1 MRTAFFSLL
10 LANLAF
16 YAWANWLSPNVANA
30 APTAADPV
38 PQLVLAAEAK
48 AETPG
53 KEATPATDTSGSSPL
68 PAQPDAPQVAAAT
81 PANAARC
88 VSLGPFQQLA
98 ELAHVSAAMREA
110 GYEPRERVEQGDQV
124 KGYWVY
130 LDEFR
135 NRKEALEAK
144 RELVARGLPEAMIM
158 PGENVVLS
166 VGLFSDEARANR
178 VAGQVRELGMKP
190 VVSDRTQ
197 RGTLYW
203 MDITLKAT
211 DGFIDPASLQSE
223 SGRIIRVT
231 ACPTADAADPNAQRG

>member
-10 LANLAF
+10 LTNLVI
-16 YAWANWLSPNVANA
+16 YGWANWLSPQEGGTSAGG
-30 APTAADPV
+30 AADV
-38 PQLVLAAEAK
+38 PKLVLATEVN
-48 AETPG
+48 E
-53 KEATPATDTSGSSPL
+53 
-68 PAQPDAPQVAAAT
+68 APQSTAGGSASAVQDQAPPAPAVAAV
-81 PANAARC
+81 PQNVARC

-110 GYEPRERVEQGDQV
+110 GYEPRERVEEGDRV

-130 LDEFR
+130 LDQFR
-135 NRKEALEAK
+135 NRKEALETK

-158 PGENVVLS
+158 PGDNVVLS
-166 VGLFSDEARANR
+166 VGVFSDEARANR
-178 VAGQVRELGMKP
+178 VASQVRELGMKP

-211 DGFIDPASLQSE
+211 DGFIDPASLQGE

-231 ACPTADAADPNAQRG
+231 ACPAPTDTGAAHG

>member
-1 MRTAFFSLL
+1 MRTAVFTLL

-16 YAWANWLSPNVANA
+16 YAWANWLTPRESAA
-30 APTAADPV
+30 APAQADAVPKLVLVTEAKTASPETPAASAAAD
-38 PQLVLAAEAK
+38 E
-48 AETPG
+48 
-53 KEATPATDTSGSSPL
+53 PASPAG
-68 PAQPDAPQVAAAT
+68 PVAAVT
-81 PANAARC
+81 TQINGSRC

-110 GYEPRERVEQGDQV
+110 GYDPRERVEQGDQV

-130 LDEFR
+130 LDAFR
-135 NRKEALEAK
+135 DRKQALEAK
-144 RELVARGLPEAMIM
+144 RELVAHGLPEAMIM
-158 PGENVVLS
+158 PGDNVVLS
-166 VGLFSDEARANR
+166 VGLFSDEVRANR
-178 VAGQVRELGMKP
+178 VADQARELGFKP
-190 VVSDRTQ
+190 IVSDRTQ

-231 ACPTADAADPNAQRG
+231 ACPVAGDNAQRG

>member
-1 MRTAFFSLL
+1 MRATVFTLL

-16 YAWANWLSPNVANA
+16 YAWSNWLSPKRAVA
-30 APTAADPV
+30 APTAADAV
-38 PQLVLAAEAK
+38 PQLVLATEAK
-48 AETPG
+48 G
-53 KEATPATDTSGSSPL
+53 ATPAAV
-68 PAQPDAPQVAAAT
+68 PAVEPSNAPRPQPDTKIAAAKPSVT
-81 PANAARC
+81 ELRC

-110 GYEPRERVEQGDQV
+110 GYDPRERVEQGDQV

-130 LDEFR
+130 LDEFKS
-135 NRKEALEAK
+135 RKEAMNAK
-144 RELVARGLPEAMIM
+144 QELVAHGLPEAMIM

-166 VGLFSDEARANR
+166 VGLFSDETRANR
-178 VAGQVRELGMKP
+178 VAGQVRQLGMTP

-231 ACPTADAADPNAQRG
+231 ACPVAGDATDASAQRG

>member
-1 MRTAFFSLL
+1 MRTFFFSLL
-10 LANLAF
+10 LANMAF
-16 YAWANWLSPNVANA
+16 YAWSHWLSPHDGSAASGDAAGIPKLVLATEVKVAIPEAPAASANSGD
-30 APTAADPV
+30 APTAPSTTA
-38 PQLVLAAEAK
+38 
-48 AETPG
+48 
-53 KEATPATDTSGSSPL
+53 
-68 PAQPDAPQVAAAT
+68 VAAST
-81 PANAARC
+81 PANGARC

-110 GYEPRERVEQGDQV
+110 GYEPRERVEEGDQV

-130 LDEFR
+130 LDQFR

-158 PGENVVLS
+158 PGDNVVLS
-166 VGLFSDEARANR
+166 VGLFSEEARAHR
-178 VAGQVRELGMKP
+178 VAEQVRALGLKP
-190 VVSDRTQ
+190 TVSDRTQ

-203 MDITLKAT
+203 MDINLKAT

-231 ACPTADAADPNAQRG
+231 ACPPATESQGSDAAHG

>member
-1 MRTAFFSLL
+1 MRTVFFSLV
-10 LANLAF
+10 LANMAF
-16 YAWANWLSPNVANA
+16 YAWTHWLSPHDGGTSAVVAA
-30 APTAADPV
+30 AV
-38 PQLVLAAEAK
+38 PKLVLAAEASTVPK
-48 AETPG
+48 SV
-53 KEATPATDTSGSSPL
+53 DR
-68 PAQPDAPQVAAAT
+68 DALSVAGDQARAAAPVSAGT
-81 PANAARC
+81 APASVSRC

-110 GYEPRERVEQGDQV
+110 GYEPRERVEEGDQV

-130 LDEFR
+130 LDQFR
-135 NRKEALEAK
+135 DRKAALEAK
-144 RELVARGLPEAMIM
+144 RALVAHGLPEAMIM

-166 VGLFSDEARANR
+166 VGLFSDEVRANR
-178 VAGQVRELGMKP
+178 VASQVRELGMKP

-211 DGFIDPASLQSE
+211 DGFIDPASLQGE

-231 ACPTADAADPNAQRG
+231 ACPVATSATDPGSAPG

>member
-1 MRTAFFSLL
+1 MRTFFFSLL
-10 LANLAF
+10 LANMAF
-16 YAWANWLSPNVANA
+16 YAWSHWVSPHDAIM
-30 APTAADPV
+30 APDDATGV
-38 PQLVLAAEAK
+38 PKLVLAAEAK
-48 AETPG
+48 A
-53 KEATPATDTSGSSPL
+53 ATPEVPEASANNSDAPAASSTTVATAN
-68 PAQPDAPQVAAAT
+68 AQP
-81 PANAARC
+81 NAARC

-110 GYEPRERVEQGDQV
+110 GYEPRERVEEGDQV

-130 LDEFR
+130 LDQFR

-158 PGENVVLS
+158 PGDNVVLS
-166 VGLFSDEARANR
+166 VGLFSEEARANR
-178 VAGQVRELGMKP
+178 VAEQVRALGLKP
-190 VVSDRTQ
+190 TVSDRTQ

-203 MDITLKAT
+203 MDINLRAT

-231 ACPTADAADPNAQRG
+231 ACPPATESQDNDAAHG

>member
-1 MRTAFFSLL
+1 MRTVFFSLL
-10 LANLAF
+10 LANMAF

-30 APTAADPV
+30 SQTAAEPV
-38 PQLVLAAEAK
+38 PQLVLATEANTESP
-48 AETPG
+48 A
-53 KEATPATDTSGSSPL
+53 KEAVAPTDTSASPS
-68 PAQPDAPQVAAAT
+68 QPDAPQVAAAT
-81 PANAARC
+81 SAGASRC

-144 RELVARGLPEAMIM
+144 RDLVAHGLPEAMIM
-158 PGENVVLS
+158 PGDNVVLS

-178 VAGQVRELGMKP
+178 VASQVRELGMKP

-231 ACPTADAADPNAQRG
+231 ACPVPDAADPNAQRG

>member
-1 MRTAFFSLL
+1 MRTFFFSLL
-10 LANLAF
+10 LANMAF
-16 YAWANWLSPNVANA
+16 YAWSHWISPHDSNA
-30 APTAADPV
+30 APGDAAGV
-38 PQLVLAAEAK
+38 PKLVLATEAK
-48 AETPG
+48 VAMP
-53 KEATPATDTSGSSPL
+53 EAPAASASNGDAPTAPSTTTVAASTPASE
-68 PAQPDAPQVAAAT
+68 
-81 PANAARC
+81 ARC

-110 GYEPRERVEQGDQV
+110 GYEPRERVEEGDQV

-130 LDEFR
+130 LDQFR

-158 PGENVVLS
+158 PGDNVVLS
-166 VGLFSDEARANR
+166 VGLFSEEARANR
-178 VAGQVRELGMKP
+178 VAEQVRALGLKP
-190 VVSDRTQ
+190 TVSDRTQ

-203 MDITLKAT
+203 MDINLRAT

-231 ACPTADAADPNAQRG
+231 ACPPATESQGGDAAHG

>member
-1 MRTAFFSLL
+1 MRTSFFALL
-10 LANLAF
+10 LANLVL
-16 YAWANWLSPNVANA
+16 YGWANWLSPQGGG
-30 APTAADPV
+30 TAAVGATDV
-38 PQLVLAAEAK
+38 PKLVLATEVK
-48 AETPG
+48 
-53 KEATPATDTSGSSPL
+53 S
-68 PAQPDAPQVAAAT
+68 APQGAGPLSAGGIGDQPPPVAPAVAAA
-81 PANAARC
+81 PENVARC

-110 GYEPRERVEQGDQV
+110 GYDPHERVEVGDQV

-130 LDEFR
+130 LDQFR

-158 PGENVVLS
+158 PGDNVVLS

-178 VAGQVRELGMKP
+178 VATQVRELGMKP

-211 DGFIDPASLQSE
+211 DGFIDPASLQGE

-231 ACPTADAADPNAQRG
+231 ACPATTDGSAAHG

>member
-1 MRTAFFSLL
+1 VVRALVYSLL

-16 YAWANWLSPNVANA
+16 YAWANWLSPEGGRASPPKA
-30 APTAADPV
+30 SGV
-38 PQLVLAAEAK
+38 PQLVLASEAK
-48 AETPG
+48 NEPPS
-53 KEATPATDTSGSSPL
+53 AT
-68 PAQPDAPQVAAAT
+68 AAAEHDGSAQAPSEV
-81 PANAARC
+81 PAAAAAGPASVTRC

-130 LDEFR
+130 LDQFQ

-178 VAGQVRELGMKP
+178 VASQVRELGMKP

-211 DGFIDPASLQSE
+211 DGFIDPASLQGE

-231 ACPTADAADPNAQRG
+231 ACPVAADAGNAGAGPG

>member
-1 MRTAFFSLL
+1 MRNVVFALL

-16 YAWANWLSPNVANA
+16 FAWAKWLTPKEA
-30 APTAADPV
+30 AAIAPPASAVPT
-38 PQLVLAAEAK
+38 LVLAAEAK
-48 AETPG
+48 TASPEAPGPGASAE
-53 KEATPATDTSGSSPL
+53 EPAP
-68 PAQPDAPQVAAAT
+68 QPDAQVAAVTSAGGES
-81 PANAARC
+81 RC

-130 LDEFR
+130 LDAFKD
-135 NRKEALEAK
+135 RKQALEAK
-144 RELVARGLPEAMIM
+144 RDLVAHGLPEAMIM
-158 PGENVVLS
+158 PGDNVVLS

-178 VAGQVRELGMKP
+178 VADQARELGFKP

-231 ACPTADAADPNAQRG
+231 ACPVAGDNAQRG

>member
-1 MRTAFFSLL
+1 MRTFFYSLL
-10 LANLAF
+10 LANMAF
-16 YAWANWLSPNVANA
+16 YAWSHWVSPHDGNA
-30 APTAADPV
+30 APGDAAGV
-38 PQLVLAAEAK
+38 PKLVLAAEAK
-48 AETPG
+48 IATPETP
-53 KEATPATDTSGSSPL
+53 AASANNS
-68 PAQPDAPQVAAAT
+68 DAPAAPSTTAMAAST
-81 PANAARC
+81 PPNEARC

-110 GYEPRERVEQGDQV
+110 GYEPRERVEEGDQV

-130 LDEFR
+130 LDQFR

-158 PGENVVLS
+158 PGDNVVLS
-166 VGLFSDEARANR
+166 VGLFSEEARANR
-178 VAGQVRELGMKP
+178 VAEQVRALGLKP
-190 VVSDRTQ
+190 TVSDRTQ

-203 MDITLKAT
+203 MDINLKAT

-231 ACPTADAADPNAQRG
+231 ACPPATESQGSEAAHG

>member
-1 MRTAFFSLL
+1 MRPLVYALV

-16 YAWANWLSPNVANA
+16 YAWANWLSPRAGNA
-30 APTAADPV
+30 PAQKASAV
-38 PQLVLAAEAK
+38 PQLVLASERK
-48 AETPG
+48 SEPQSVPTPQ
-53 KEATPATDTSGSSPL
+53 EPADTASASSATPA
-68 PAQPDAPQVAAAT
+68 AAAA
-81 PANAARC
+81 PANVARC

-98 ELAHVSAAMREA
+98 ELAHVAAAMREA
-110 GYEPRERVEQGDQV
+110 GYEPRERVEQGDQI

-130 LDEFR
+130 LDEFKD
-135 NRKEALEAK
+135 RKEALEAK

-178 VAGQVRELGMKP
+178 VASQVRELGMKP

-211 DGFIDPASLQSE
+211 DGFIDPASLQGE

-231 ACPTADAADPNAQRG
+231 ACPVTADAADSGAGPG

>member
-1 MRTAFFSLL
+1 MRTAFFALL
-10 LANLAF
+10 LANLVL
-16 YAWANWLSPNVANA
+16 YGWANWLSPHAGG
-30 APTAADPV
+30 TAAVGATDV
-38 PQLVLAAEAK
+38 PKLVLATEVK
-48 AETPG
+48 A
-53 KEATPATDTSGSSPL
+53 
-68 PAQPDAPQVAAAT
+68 APQGAGPGSAGDTGDQPPPAAPAVAAA
-81 PANAARC
+81 PENVARC

-110 GYEPRERVEQGDQV
+110 GYEPHERVEEGDQV

-130 LDEFR
+130 LDQFR

-158 PGENVVLS
+158 PGDNVVLS

-178 VAGQVRELGMKP
+178 VAAQVRELGMKP

-211 DGFIDPASLQSE
+211 DGFIDPASLQGE

-231 ACPTADAADPNAQRG
+231 ACPAKTDGAAAHG

>member
-1 MRTAFFSLL
+1 MRSAFFTLL

-16 YAWANWLSPNVANA
+16 YAWANWLSPRAPNIGPPATAQVPKLVLATEAQTLQPATNVPP
-30 APTAADPV
+30 PTAAGV
-38 PQLVLAAEAK
+38 Q
-48 AETPG
+48 T
-53 KEATPATDTSGSSPL
+53 
-68 PAQPDAPQVAAAT
+68 AAAT
-81 PANAARC
+81 PAARGGQATSTGARC

-110 GYEPRERVEQGDQV
+110 GYEPRQRVEEGDQV

-130 LDEFR
+130 LDDFR
-135 NRKEALEAK
+135 NRKEALQVK
-144 RELVARGLPEAMIM
+144 RELVGRGLPEAMIM

-178 VAGQVRELGMKP
+178 VADQVRALGFKP
-190 VVSDRTQ
+190 TVSDRTQ

-211 DGFIDPASLQSE
+211 DGFIDPASLQGE

-231 ACPTADAADPNAQRG
+231 ACPVSADAAETGATHG

>member
-1 MRTAFFSLL
+1 MRTVFFVLV
-10 LANLAF
+10 LANLGF
-16 YAWANWLSPNVANA
+16 YAWANWLSPRESAVAVSGPTA
-30 APTAADPV
+30 APT
-38 PQLVLAAEAK
+38 LVLAAEAK
-48 AETPG
+48 TV
-53 KEATPATDTSGSSPL
+53 PADDMAAITS
-68 PAQPDAPQVAAAT
+68 DADNQAPHTAPVTTAST
-81 PANAARC
+81 LTTVARC

-130 LDEFR
+130 LDQFR

-166 VGLFSDEARANR
+166 VGLFSEEVRANR
-178 VAGQVRELGMKP
+178 VASQVRELGMKP

-211 DGFIDPASLQSE
+211 DGFIDPASLQGE
-223 SGRIIRVT
+223 TGRIIRVT
-231 ACPTADAADPNAQRG
+231 ACPVAADAADASGTQG

>member
-1 MRTAFFSLL
+1 MRALVYSLL

-16 YAWANWLSPNVANA
+16 YAWANWLSPQAGHA
-30 APTAADPV
+30 TLPKASGV
-38 PQLVLAAEAK
+38 PQLVLASEAKSEPPSATATADHDGNAQAPAEA
-48 AETPG
+48 P
-53 KEATPATDTSGSSPL
+53 
-68 PAQPDAPQVAAAT
+68 VAAA
-81 PANAARC
+81 PANVTRC

-110 GYEPRERVEQGDQV
+110 GYEPRERVEQGDQI

-130 LDEFR
+130 LDQFQ

-158 PGENVVLS
+158 PGENIVLS

-211 DGFIDPASLQSE
+211 DGFIDPASLQGE

-231 ACPTADAADPNAQRG
+231 ACPVAADAADSGAGPG